1 MRKRNFVIGLF
12 LCPLIFLSCEQP
24 SKPEDIDYE
33 KIEKIKSV
41 LQKDLIILDNEF
53 IPGQI
58 IDSLVSFK
66 AIILGEFHTVKEERE
81 LVGHLAAGLS
91 RNGQKTEICA
101 ECPDAYS
108 WIYEAVSS
116 GEINALP
123 SWAEYTK
130 MLPILDSSITYLQPD
145 NVPITIHCIDANM
158 QPQFFSN
165 SINGYSDLHPDNTNL
180 SNYLQN
186 HFQSLSTGYE
196 DSLNNFYNLLV
207 NSPETLG
214 FQNDKNDLKITLRM
228 TRNEITSYDI
238 RQNWETDYSNS
249 FNNRET
255 LIKTN
260 ADYYLSKSEGTI
272 VFYFGLN
279 HVQKHPFLGSQIEW
293 LGNYLHYS
301 SPYSRNNTISIV
313 GVPLKGVIMNTSNN
327 KLFNFNLVTDSRPDD
342 IFRIIGE
349 MDNNHYSWLSL
360 TDSIFINTNIYAKYI
375 YDNYEVYIPLKE
387 QYDAYLIIPQ
397 ATYAGN

>member
-116 GEINALP
+116 GEISTLP
-123 SWAEYTK
+123 SWAEYK
-130 MLPILDSSITYLQPD
+130 RMLPVLDSSITYFQQY
-145 NVPITIHCIDANM
+145 NVPVTIHCIDANM
-158 QPQFFSN
+158 QQQFFSN
-165 SINGYSDLHPDNTNL
+165 SVNGYSDLHPDNTNL
-180 SNYLQN
+180 SDYLQN
-186 HFQSLSTGYE
+186 HFQNSSTGYI
-196 DSLNNFYNLLV
+196 DTLNNFYNLL
-207 NSPETLG
+207 NTSPEKLG
-214 FQNDKNDLKITLRM
+214 FQNNEGDLSMMIRM
-228 TRNEITSYDI
+228 TQNEITSYDI

-249 FNNRET
+249 FNKRET
-255 LIKTN
+255 LIKAN
-260 ADYYLSKSEGTI
+260 ADYYLSKSEETI

-279 HVQKHPFLGSQIEW
+279 HAQKHPYLGSQIEW

-301 SPYSRNNTISIV
+301 SPYSRNNTISII
-313 GVPLKGVIMNTSNN
+313 GVPLKGVIMNSSSSE
-327 KLFNFNLVTDSRPDD
+327 LVNFNLITDSRPDD

-375 YDNYEVYIPLKE
+375 YDNYEVYIPLKG
-387 QYDAYLIIPQ
+387 QYDAYIIIPQ
-397 ATYAGN
+397 ATYAEN